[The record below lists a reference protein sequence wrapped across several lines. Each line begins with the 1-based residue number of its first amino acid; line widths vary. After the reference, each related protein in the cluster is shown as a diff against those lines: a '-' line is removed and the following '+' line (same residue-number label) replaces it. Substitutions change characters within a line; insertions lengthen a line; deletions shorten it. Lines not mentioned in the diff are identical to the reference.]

1 MCYFKAYF
9 TPDFKL
15 SITVMYITKDRLQNI
30 NIKINVYLKVFANPT
45 RILILSLFT
54 LSLGSTTTAF
64 ASSHSSIQLVFTPHD
79 QSTPFKL
86 WNILKISDN
95 LVGTQIYMPAK
106 FYINRSSN
114 KIHIDTVHMD
124 RHCLLQ
130 KKPLLGSA

>member
-30 NIKINVYLKVFANPT
+30 NIKINLYLKVFANRT
-45 RILILSLFT
+45 RIPILSLFT
-54 LSLGSTTTAF
+54 LSLGSTTPF

-114 KIHIDTVHMD
+114 KVDIDTIHTD
-124 RHCLLQ
+124 RRSSSPQWGLL
-130 KKPLLGSA
+130 KNKN